1 MYSIKGGK
9 MNSLIIYYSLTGH
22 VESFVEKLVGTTGF
36 EALKLETVSELQYKG
51 IFKYIVGGFQAV
63 TGYNPVL
70 KPISINLDQYD
81 HFIFVTPVWASTYVP
96 AFNSLMDQ
104 YDFSHKKITVVSS
117 SKDPKSKVYEKF
129 DLKLPLST
137 ITRHYKIID
146 KEPEDQKNIVN
157 QIVQQLKNQAHPY
170 E

>member
-1 MYSIKGGK
+1 

-22 VESFVEKLVGTTGF
+22 VESFAKKLKDATGF
-36 EALKLETVSELQYKG
+36 ETLKLETVSEFQYKG
-51 IFKYIVGGFQAV
+51 VLRYIVGGFQAV

-70 KPISINLDQYD
+70 KPINIPLEDYD
-81 HFIFVTPVWASTYVP
+81 HFIFVTPIWANTYVP
-96 AFNSLMDQ
+96 AFNALLAQ
-104 YDFSHKKITVVSS
+104 YDFSHKKITVISS
-117 SKDPKSKVYEKF
+117 SKDPKTKVYDKF

-146 KEPEDQKNIVN
+146 REPEEQKNIVN
-157 QIVQQLKNQAHPY
+157 QIMKQLKNQAQPY

>member
-1 MYSIKGGK
+1 MD
-9 MNSLIIYYSLTGH
+9 SLIIYYSLTGH
-22 VESFVEKLVGTTGF
+22 VESFAEKLKDATGF
-36 EALKLETVSELQYKG
+36 EALELVTVSELQYKG
-51 IFKYIVGGFQAV
+51 VLRYIIGGFQAM
-63 TGYNPVL
+63 TGYNPAL
-70 KPISINLDQYD
+70 KPINKALDQYD
-81 HFIFVTPVWASTYVP
+81 HFIFVTPVWANTYVP
-96 AFNSLMDQ
+96 AFNTLMDQ

-117 SKDPKSKVYEKF
+117 SKDPRTKVYEKF

-157 QIVQQLKNQAHPY
+157 QLLKQLKNQAHPY